1 MIKYKFKEWLNAA
14 GLRAIKTA
22 AEVAIGAI
30 GSAKIVS
37 EVDWK
42 VALGT
47 VILSVIMSFLVSLR
61 GLPELDL
68 QGKIER
74 MQIGEQEG
82 RK

>member
-1 MIKYKFKEWLNAA
+1 MIKYKFEEWFVAA
-14 GLRAIKTA
+14 SLRAVKTA
-22 AEVAIGAI
+22 AETAVGVIGTTQMVT
-30 GSAKIVS
+30 G
-37 EVDWK
+37 VDWK
-42 VALGT
+42 VVFGT
-47 VILSVIMSFLVSLR
+47 VALSVIMSFLISIK